1 MNDLFEFK
9 QCITLLKATGEKARN
24 LREFRDALSVISRGA
39 ILHHTYQYLLKG
51 HILEYTSDFSH
62 WAGESLEERAL
73 AEHLS
78 NIDPYDFGNIEE
90 LRAELVKAI
99 DEYLEQFP
107 EPRDAMPG
115 DEFFFNET
123 ITLVFPAGVRARNLA
138 EFLMAIK
145 YVDASSLYY
154 HFYDARQRLGE
165 TADDFSTWF
174 EATLGKSDLAKRVR
188 AIDPFMHS
196 LEGIRE
202 RIAEAVEEEV
212 KKDMESAG
220 VAP

>member
-1 MNDLFEFK
+1 MNRAFEFK
-9 QCITLLKATGEKARN
+9 QCVTLLKATGKKAKS
-24 LREFRDALSVISRGA
+24 LRELREALASVGPRS
-39 ILHHTYQYLLKG
+39 LFHHTYQYLLKG
-51 HILEYTSDFSH
+51 HVLEYTNDFAH

-78 NIDPYDFGNIEE
+78 NIDPYDFPGIEA
-90 LRAELVKAI
+90 LRAELVRQVDA
-99 DEYLEQFP
+99 YLEQFP

-123 ITLVFPAGVRARNLA
+123 VTLVFPAGVRARNLA

-145 YVDASSLYY
+145 YVDASCLYY
-154 HFYDARQRLGE
+154 HYHDARQRLGG
-165 TADDFSTWF
+165 TDDFSTWF
-174 EATLGKSDLAKRVR
+174 EEALEKTDLAQRVR

-202 RIAEAVEEEV
+202 RIAGAVEEEV
-212 KKDMESAG
+212 RRDMEAAG
-220 VAP
+220 VSP